1 MASISN
7 ILLFFQWNGKWDS
20 CLSKCCQITA
30 IALLAFTSGKF
41 HPDLRST
48 NNHVTFSRQG
58 YLGSVRMWTI
68 IFFVEIEKS
77 RVCILRNLLR
87 NSCIWERSLW
97 SMVWFWPL
105 GGVRETCCISHGWF
119 HFFVCNFFN
128 CFMPESSWWVNDNVI
143 CIA

>member
-1 MASISN
+1 MEWQVGFMSFKMLSNNCHRIACLHFRKISPRLKN
-7 ILLFFQWNGKWDS
+7 
-20 CLSKCCQITA
+20 
-30 IALLAFTSGKF
+30 
-41 HPDLRST
+41 LRST

-58 YLGSVRMWTI
+58 YLGSVRMRTI
-68 IFFVEIEKS
+68 IIFVEIEKS